1 MRRFRS
7 SASKSKMV
15 SLGGRIVSSQ
25 LPNETRSRKLQYLQ
39 QHQSSIALV
48 SVFHWPGAAGPRR
61 RHRRPARRPAGK
73 TLSKQAAPPQQTA
86 RSPSPSAAGSNEPK
100 SCSLQLLQVTCNLCQ
115 GLRVGPDSQPG
126 TMSWAAAS
134 MLATKRAWPSAV
146 GRRLNARLNLTA
158 FPTRQIDGAVPRKA
172 EGVRICGA
180 MSQQHGDGGQNVS
193 APQKFLRLVGCRD
206 PNARTWVRPHPAPPK
221 R

>member
-1 MRRFRS
+1 MTISGFLPALAAVLVGGLVTMRRFRS

-15 SLGGRIVSSQ
+15 SSGGRIVSSR

-48 SVFHWPGAAGPRR
+48 SVFHWPRAAGPRR

-100 SCSLQLLQVTCNLCQ
+100 SCSLPTPSSDVQPLSGTARWHRLSTRDNVVGSSIDVGNEK
-115 GLRVGPDSQPG
+115 GLAQRGRPTVERSAELDGLPD
-126 TMSWAAAS
+126 AA
-134 MLATKRAWPSAV
+134 
-146 GRRLNARLNLTA
+146 
-158 FPTRQIDGAVPRKA
+158 D
-172 EGVRICGA
+172 
-180 MSQQHGDGGQNVS
+180 
-193 APQKFLRLVGCRD
+193 
-206 PNARTWVRPHPAPPK
+206 
-221 R
+221 